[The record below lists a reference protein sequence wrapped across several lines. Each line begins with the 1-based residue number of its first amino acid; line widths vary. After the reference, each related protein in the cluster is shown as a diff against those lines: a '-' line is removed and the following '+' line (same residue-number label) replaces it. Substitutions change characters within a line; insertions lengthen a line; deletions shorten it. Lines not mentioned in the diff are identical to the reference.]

1 MSFLSLRLARRSTT
15 PAGSLIPL
23 RRLTVKLFTRCN
35 PMMQGAKAGNKT
47 AQQFRDAA
55 LPWLDDAYAFAQVL
69 MRTEA
74 DAEQAVQDCYLR
86 ALRQF
91 DGFRGTA
98 IRPWLLA
105 ILKTVCQEK
114 LGEMLGRRGSPT
126 DDAGNKETSGRRA
139 PPTIRQLVDDLPA
152 PLGEVIA
159 LREMIDLS
167 YKEIAEVAGVPV
179 TTVISRIAEA
189 RDLLL
194 AARRAAQAS
203 AEPAAARPAGGA
215 SKLTVYRPNAC

>member
-1 MSFLSLRLARRSTT
+1 MR
-15 PAGSLIPL
+15 
-23 RRLTVKLFTRCN
+23 
-35 PMMQGAKAGNKT
+35 GAKAGNKT

-91 DGFRGTA
+91 GGFRGTA

-105 ILKTVCQEK
+105 ILKAVCQEK
-114 LGEMLGRRGSPT
+114 LGEELGRRGSPT
-126 DDAGNKETSGRRA
+126 DDAGTKETSSRRA
-139 PPTIRQLVDDLPA
+139 PATIRQLVDDLPA

-167 YKEIAEVAGVPV
+167 YKEIAEVTGVPV
-179 TTVISRIAEA
+179 TTVMARIAEA
-189 RDLLL
+189 RGLLL

-203 AEPAAARPAGGA
+203 ATPAAARPAGGA
-215 SKLTVYRPNAC
+215 AKLTVYRPNAC

>member
-1 MSFLSLRLARRSTT
+1 MR
-15 PAGSLIPL
+15 
-23 RRLTVKLFTRCN
+23 
-35 PMMQGAKAGNKT
+35 GAKAGNKT

-91 DGFRGTA
+91 GGFRGTA

-105 ILKTVCQEK
+105 ILKAVCQEK
-114 LGEMLGRRGSPT
+114 LGEELGRRGSPT
-126 DDAGNKETSGRRA
+126 DDAGIKETSSRRA
-139 PPTIRQLVDDLPA
+139 PATIRQLVDDLPA

-167 YKEIAEVAGVPV
+167 YKEIAEVTGVPV
-179 TTVISRIAEA
+179 TTVMARIAEA
-189 RDLLL
+189 RGLLL

-203 AEPAAARPAGGA
+203 ATPAAARPAGGA
-215 SKLTVYRPNAC
+215 AKLTVYRPNAC

>member
-1 MSFLSLRLARRSTT
+1 MMRS
-15 PAGSLIPL
+15 
-23 RRLTVKLFTRCN
+23 
-35 PMMQGAKAGNKT
+35 AKAGNKT
-47 AQQFRDAA
+47 AQQFRDAT

-86 ALRQF
+86 ALCQF

-114 LGEMLGRRGSPT
+114 LGEMLIRGGSPT
-126 DDAGNKETSGRRA
+126 DEAGNKETSGRRA

-152 PLGEVIA
+152 PFGEVIA
-159 LREMIDLS
+159 LREMIHLS
-167 YKEIAEVAGVPV
+167 YKEIAEVTGVPV
-179 TTVISRIAEA
+179 TTVMSRIAEA

-203 AEPAAARPAGGA
+203 AEPAAARPTGGA
-215 SKLTVYRPNAC
+215 SKPTVYRPNAC

>member
-1 MSFLSLRLARRSTT
+1 
-15 PAGSLIPL
+15 
-23 RRLTVKLFTRCN
+23 
-35 PMMQGAKAGNKT
+35 MMQGAKAGNKT

-114 LGEMLGRRGSPT
+114 RGEKLGGRVAA
-126 DDAGNKETSGRRA
+126 DDAGNKDKSGRRVT
-139 PPTIRQLVDDLPA
+139 PTIRQLIGELPA

-167 YKEIAEVAGVPV
+167 YKEIAEVTGVPV
-179 TTVISRIAEA
+179 TTVMSRIAEA
-189 RDLLL
+189 RGLLL
-194 AARRAAQAS
+194 AARRAAARAAPEAS
-203 AEPAAARPAGGA
+203 PASGT
-215 SKLTVYRPNAC
+215 SKPTIYRANAC

>member
-35 PMMQGAKAGNKT
+35 PMMRSAKAGNKT

-74 DAEQAVQDCYLR
+74 DAEQAVQECYQR
-86 ALRQF
+86 ALRLF
-91 DGFRGTA
+91 DGLRGPA
-98 IRPWLLA
+98 VRPWLLA
-105 ILKTVCQEK
+105 ILKTVCHER
-114 LGEMLGRRGSPT
+114 LGEALGRRGSPA
-126 DDAGNKETSGRRA
+126 DNSGNKEKFGRRA
-139 PPTIRQLVDDLPA
+139 MPTMRQLVDNLPA

-159 LREMIDLS
+159 LREVIDLT
-167 YKEIAEVAGVPV
+167 YKEIAEVTGVPV
-179 TTVISRIAEA
+179 TTVMSRIAEA
-189 RDLLL
+189 RGLLL

-203 AEPAAARPAGGA
+203 PEPAAARPAGGA
-215 SKLTVYRPNAC
+215 SKLTIYRANAC

>member
-1 MSFLSLRLARRSTT
+1 MMRS
-15 PAGSLIPL
+15 
-23 RRLTVKLFTRCN
+23 
-35 PMMQGAKAGNKT
+35 AKAGNKT

-74 DAEQAVQDCYLR
+74 AAEQAVQDCYLR
-86 ALRQF
+86 AQSQF

-114 LGEMLGRRGSPT
+114 QSRRGSASDAGASRTPERRGSPT
-126 DDAGNKETSGRRA
+126 
-139 PPTIRQLVDDLPA
+139 IRQLIAELPA

-159 LREMIDLS
+159 LRDAIDLS
-167 YKEIAEVAGVPV
+167 YKEIAEVTGVPV
-179 TTVISRIAEA
+179 TTVMVRIAEA
-189 RDLLL
+189 RGLLL

-203 AEPAAARPAGGA
+203 AEPAAAKPAGGP
-215 SKLTVYRPNAC
+215 SKPTVYRANAC

>member
-1 MSFLSLRLARRSTT
+1 
-15 PAGSLIPL
+15 
-23 RRLTVKLFTRCN
+23 
-35 PMMQGAKAGNKT
+35 MMQGAKGGNKT

-86 ALRQF
+86 AQRQF

-114 LGEMLGRRGSPT
+114 QSRGGSASDAGGSRTPDRRGS
-126 DDAGNKETSGRRA
+126 
-139 PPTIRQLVDDLPA
+139 PTIRQLVAELPA

-159 LREMIDLS
+159 LREYLDLS
-167 YKEIAEVAGVPV
+167 YKEIAEVTGLPV
-179 TTVISRIAEA
+179 TTVMSHIAEA
-189 RDLLL
+189 RGLLL
-194 AARRAAQAS
+194 AARRAAQTS
-203 AEPAAARPAGGA
+203 QEPPRPAGGA
-215 SKLTVYRPNAC
+215 SRPMVYRANVC

>member
-1 MSFLSLRLARRSTT
+1 
-15 PAGSLIPL
+15 
-23 RRLTVKLFTRCN
+23 
-35 PMMQGAKAGNKT
+35 MMQGAKAGNKT

-114 LGEMLGRRGSPT
+114 ESRR
-126 DDAGNKETSGRRA
+126 SGAPLAPASEAEPRRDS
-139 PPTIRQLVDDLPA
+139 PTIRQLVDELPA

-159 LREMIDLS
+159 LCDVIDLS
-167 YKEIAEVAGVPV
+167 YKEIAEVTGVPV
-179 TTVISRIAEA
+179 TTVMSRIAEA
-189 RDLLL
+189 RGLLL
-194 AARRAAQAS
+194 AARRAAQPPQ
-203 AEPAAARPAGGA
+203 EPPAARPAGGA
-215 SKLTVYRPNAC
+215 SKLTVYRANAC

>member
-1 MSFLSLRLARRSTT
+1 MRS
-15 PAGSLIPL
+15 
-23 RRLTVKLFTRCN
+23 
-35 PMMQGAKAGNKT
+35 AKAGNKT

-69 MRTEA
+69 TRTEA

-114 LGEMLGRRGSPT
+114 QSRRGSAS
-126 DDAGNKETSGRRA
+126 DAGASRTRERRDS
-139 PPTIRQLVDDLPA
+139 PTIRQLVAELPE

-159 LREMIDLS
+159 LREYLDLT
-167 YKEIAEVAGVPV
+167 YKEIAEVTGVPV
-179 TTVISRIAEA
+179 TTVMSRIAEA
-189 RDLLL
+189 RALLL
-194 AARRAAQAS
+194 AARRAVQS
-203 AEPAAARPAGGA
+203 HQEPAAASPAGGA
-215 SKLTVYRPNAC
+215 STLTVYRANAC

>member
-1 MSFLSLRLARRSTT
+1 MMRS
-15 PAGSLIPL
+15 
-23 RRLTVKLFTRCN
+23 
-35 PMMQGAKAGNKT
+35 AKAGNKT

-55 LPWLDDAYAFAQVL
+55 LPWLDDAYAFAQLL

-74 DAEQAVQDCYLR
+74 DAERAVQDCYLR
-86 ALRQF
+86 AQRQF

-114 LGEMLGRRGSPT
+114 PSAMLGRSGSPT
-126 DDAGNKETSGRRA
+126 DEAGNKEKSGRRDA
-139 PPTIRQLVDDLPA
+139 PTIRQQVAELPA

-159 LREMIDLS
+159 LREYLDLT
-167 YKEIAEVAGVPV
+167 YKEIAEVTGVPV
-179 TTVISRIAEA
+179 SAVMSHIAEA
-189 RDLLL
+189 RGLLL

-203 AEPAAARPAGGA
+203 QEPPAARPAGGP
-215 SKLTVYRPNAC
+215 SKLTVYRANAC